1 MGLLTPLAQSS
12 GSGGLTALL
21 PLVLMVGVFYFLLI
35 RPQQRRARSQ
45 RQLLESLDVGDEVVT
60 IGGIFGTVRALDDDE
75 VTIEVA
81 PNIELQF
88 LKSAIARKL
97 VLDEDEYDEPEE
109 DAEAD
114 QGEREAG
121 GAP

>member
-12 GSGGLTALL
+12 GSGGLAALL

-97 VLDEDEYDEPEE
+97 VLDEDEYDQPDE

-114 QGEREAG
+114 QEEREAG